1 MAYVHEHGIKHRD
14 LKPSNLMITSGGEVK
29 VLDLG
34 LARVVGE
41 QLAADELTTV
51 GQLMGTLDYMAP
63 EQLEDSHQVDERSD
77 IFGLGATLYKMLTGQ
92 APYSTA
98 SPEPLISKLRRIASE
113 PSPLIASRRAEL
125 PVALCDW
132 IDRMLAP
139 AAANRPQTMQAIAD
153 ELEKFTANH
162 KLTARVKEAT
172 KVRQQRQ
179 QNQKSSP
186 REPSRKGLTGNLA
199 LAHADLPP
207 NKRNRWPALIAAGA
221 MLLALALG
229 WWDDSV
235 IKRCRLILWGSRSST
250 GRRSN
255 RRRTGAI

>member
-92 APYSTA
+92 TPHSTA

-139 AAANRPQTMQAIAD
+139 AAANR
-153 ELEKFTANH
+153 
-162 KLTARVKEAT
+162 R
-172 KVRQQRQ
+172 
-179 QNQKSSP
+179 
-186 REPSRKGLTGNLA
+186 
-199 LAHADLPP
+199 
-207 NKRNRWPALIAAGA
+207 
-221 MLLALALG
+221 
-229 WWDDSV
+229 
-235 IKRCRLILWGSRSST
+235 
-250 GRRSN
+250 
-255 RRRTGAI
+255 